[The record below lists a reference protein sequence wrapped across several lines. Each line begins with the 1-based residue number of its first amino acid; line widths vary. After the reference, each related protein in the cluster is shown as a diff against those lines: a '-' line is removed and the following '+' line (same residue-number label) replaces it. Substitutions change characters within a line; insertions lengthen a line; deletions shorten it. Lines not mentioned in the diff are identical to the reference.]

1 MKKCKVI
8 GQVYTTFNSTM
19 SARCDISCDD
29 PAIISYRLASDNL
42 YENNLDLLLLRR
54 IEPVVFCQ
62 YCGQYPAHFKCYDC
76 WKTNYCCIECWDC
89 DYADHANACAILQL
103 SRGDLACRG

>member
-1 MKKCKVI
+1 
-8 GQVYTTFNSTM
+8 M

-42 YENNLDLLLLRR
+42 HENDLDLLLLRR

-62 YCGQYPAHFKCYDC
+62 YCGQYPADFKCYNC
-76 WKTNYCCIECWDC
+76 WKTKYCSVECYDC
-89 DYADHANACAILQL
+89 DSADHASACAVLQL